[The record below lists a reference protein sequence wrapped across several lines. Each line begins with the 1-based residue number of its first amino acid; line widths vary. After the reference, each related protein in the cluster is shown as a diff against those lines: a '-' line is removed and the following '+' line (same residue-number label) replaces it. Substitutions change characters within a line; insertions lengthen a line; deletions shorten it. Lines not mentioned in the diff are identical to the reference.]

1 MFKLPTCP
9 HCGTVYHYK
18 EVKNAVR
25 KKENTCYHCE
35 KQFKATLFPGIL
47 IAALLPI
54 ALSILL
60 NIVMLN
66 RMQEMQLLPLFAV
79 TLAFLLVIYLI
90 IPFFVSFKKTGEN
103 QEKENKRKMTQS

>member
-1 MFKLPTCP
+1 MFRLPICP

-18 EVKNAVR
+18 EVRNAVK

-35 KQFKATLFPGIL
+35 KKFRARLFPGIL
-47 IAALLPI
+47 IAAVIPI

-60 NIVMLN
+60 NLVMLN

-79 TLAFLLVIYLI
+79 TLVFLLIIYLI
-90 IPFFVSFKKTGEN
+90 IPFFVSFKKN
-103 QEKENKRKMTQS
+103 EKNENKK